1 MKKLEM
7 IHNIVK
13 ADITAPCRC
22 PITAKQA
29 RPPSNRKMGNK
40 LSAEVIIPNL
50 PMTKSGCMGIGWAN
64 GSIMVLGNNHE
75 RIEPKRKFDFMACT
89 DRKGNRVICPAVAL
103 LVSATPPRTMHREA
117 ANDAM
122 GPLNAKSTKAARFG
136 GKDRRGVMHP

>member
-1 MKKLEM
+1 MEELMKKLEM

-75 RIEPKRKFDFMACT
+75 RINPTE
-89 DRKGNRVICPAVAL
+89 NL
-103 LVSATPPRTMHREA
+103 WTMHREA